1 MMIKLVLSVLPA
13 TLSVFG
19 EVWVD
24 VDVNENGEPCIIG
37 SFADEIGARQR
48 CLRVDPSATAVWVR
62 ERPSSDVLVVTTNT
76 AEELRIPDL
85 RCLSSSLSDDSG
97 SLGIGF
103 GSDIERFAERSVMLW
118 PGQMVIDAVS
128 PMSYCANRAIVMLP
142 IRRNS
147 QGGHVEDHPVR
158 VSLVHQDDGSQ
169 INFGGAPLAES
180 SGMLS
185 WTFERTTVPMSTYT
199 AIQHSYLMHSG
210 GAQLE
215 DGDFACGP
223 IMNRLPAIK
232 FAFSEANIHLYPE
245 DYLHVDPVTGFCS
258 RRLHGTRSRYGL
270 DIGYLAL
277 QNMVILLDY
286 ANDQMGFCDPI

>member
-1 MMIKLVLSVLPA
+1 MMIKFILSVLPA
-13 TLSVFG
+13 TIFVTG
-19 EVWVD
+19 EVWID
-24 VDVNENGEPCIIG
+24 VDVNENGEPCIIA
-37 SFADEIGARQR
+37 SFADEIGTRQR
-48 CLRVDPSATAVWVR
+48 CLRVDPSETAIWVR
-62 ERPSSDVLVVTTNT
+62 ERPSTDVLVVTTNT
-76 AEELRIPDL
+76 AEELRIPGL

-118 PGQMVIDAVS
+118 PGQMVVDSLS
-128 PMSYCANRAIVMLP
+128 PRSFCENQAMVMLP

-158 VSLVHQDDGSQ
+158 VSLVNQDDGSQ
-169 INFGGAPLAES
+169 IDFGGAPLAES
-180 SGMLS
+180 SGTLS
-185 WTFERTTVPMSTYT
+185 WFFGRTTVPMSTYT
-199 AIQHSYLMHSG
+199 AIQHYYLMHSG

-215 DGDFACGP
+215 DGDFDCSQ

-245 DYLHVDPVTGFCS
+245 DYLHVDPMTGFCS
-258 RRLHGTRSRYGL
+258 PKLHGTRNRHGL
-270 DIGYLAL
+270 NIGYMAL